1 MAGSWDAS
9 VNVLYITE
17 SGAVYTAQTLKIANA
32 FDVVAEIEVGAQLN
46 GFTTAD
52 RLVVTVTN
60 LTTGVVTTQV
70 NNRTSLMPAGTV
82 RREQI
87 RVAFPPLVA
96 NEGDLLRATCS
107 YRATAGI
114 NANFSWGQSEP
125 AIAEP

>member
-1 MAGSWDAS
+1 MAGTWDAS

-17 SGAVYTAQTLKIANA
+17 DGGAFTAQKLRIATA
-32 FDVVAEIEVGAQLN
+32 FDVVAEIEIGAQLN
-46 GFTTAD
+46 GFVTAD
-52 RLVVTVTN
+52 RLVVTLTN

-70 NNRTSLMPAGTV
+70 NNRTLAPAGTT
-82 RREQI
+82 RREPI
-87 RVAFPPLVA
+87 RVDFPALVA

-114 NANFSWGQSEP
+114 NTDYSWGQSEP

>member
-1 MAGSWDAS
+1 MAGTWDAS

-17 SGAVYTAQTLKIANA
+17 GGGAFTAQKLKIASA
-32 FDVVAEIEVGAQLN
+32 FDVVAEVEIGAQLN
-46 GFTTAD
+46 GFATAD

-70 NNRTSLMPAGTV
+70 NNRANLIPAGTV

-87 RVAFPPLVA
+87 RVPFPALVA

-114 NANFSWGQSEP
+114 NADYSWGQSEP